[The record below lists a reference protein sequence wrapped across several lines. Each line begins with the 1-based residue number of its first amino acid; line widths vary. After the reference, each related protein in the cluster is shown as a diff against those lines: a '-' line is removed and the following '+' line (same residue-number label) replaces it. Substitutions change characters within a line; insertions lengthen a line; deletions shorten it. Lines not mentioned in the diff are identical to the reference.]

1 MEEIEMEEVE
11 MEEVEMEEEE
21 TRGVC
26 VPRGFSQSSTAIDTV
41 GLFVRRRKVFT
52 HLAAKSTL
60 WTNVFEE
67 IERKKEKVFF
77 S

>member
-1 MEEIEMEEVE
+1 MEEEK
-11 MEEVEMEEEE
+11 EE

-52 HLAAKSTL
+52 LLTS
-60 WTNVFEE
+60 E
-67 IERKKEKVFF
+67 ICNSESVRLENNILKEKLSSLETSPIAIF
-77 S
+77 SLDPK